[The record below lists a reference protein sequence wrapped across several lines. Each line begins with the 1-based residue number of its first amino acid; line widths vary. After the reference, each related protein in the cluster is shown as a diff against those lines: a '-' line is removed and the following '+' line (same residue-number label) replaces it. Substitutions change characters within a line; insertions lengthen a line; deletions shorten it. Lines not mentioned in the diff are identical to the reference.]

1 MSLMQWNDQMS
12 TGIDRFD
19 REHKKLIDL
28 LNSLYDA
35 MKAGKGKDVSGTI
48 LQELIAYTVTHFANE
63 EKAFA
68 EAGYEEAQR
77 HHDIHEKMKAKVM
90 SFKSDLESGK
100 VSVIDLLNFLTDWLK
115 KHIMETDKKY
125 GPHLTA
131 KGVR

>member
-19 REHKKLIDL
+19 REHKKLIDI

-35 MKAGKGKDVSGTI
+35 MKAGKGKDVSGVI
-48 LQELIAYTVTHFANE
+48 LQELISYTVTHFANE

-68 EAGYEEAQR
+68 ESGYEEAQR
-77 HHDIHEKMKAKVM
+77 HHDVHEKMKAKVM
-90 SFKSDLESGK
+90 AFKSDLESGK

-125 GPHLTA
+125 GPHLTS
-131 KGVR
+131 KGIR